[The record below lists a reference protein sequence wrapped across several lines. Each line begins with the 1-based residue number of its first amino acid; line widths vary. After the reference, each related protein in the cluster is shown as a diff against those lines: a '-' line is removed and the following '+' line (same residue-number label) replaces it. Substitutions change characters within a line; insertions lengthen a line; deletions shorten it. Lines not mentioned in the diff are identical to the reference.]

1 MIKNYIIDT
10 NVMVHDPDFIYNF
23 EDNNIIIP
31 IICIEEL
38 DNLKKREGIVG
49 YHARSAAREINYLR
63 KIGNLHEGISL
74 PNGGT
79 IKIELNNNDL
89 SCLPNGF
96 DFSKNDTKILAITKN
111 IADSNKEISTILV
124 TKDLYM
130 AIKSDA
136 LGIVTQD
143 YKNDKVNANELYKG
157 YRNIT
162 LSSKLMDEIQNGGG
176 IAMPSG
182 FDFTLYP
189 NEFLDITSSEDK
201 DYELIGKFNGKAIV
215 PLRYVDESAFGL
227 TPINKQQ
234 KMAFELLMDPKIEFV
249 TISGGAGSGKTILST
264 AVALK
269 KVIEQKLFRRVIFVK
284 PVIPAGDDI
293 GFLPGT
299 EEEKLKPWMGSFYD
313 AVENLMYA
321 KDKAKND
328 KVKTNEAKNNGNN
341 DKKVKKI
348 DEHEVKRTAVTVDNF
363 IEKFR
368 QSGQIE
374 TKTFIYMRG
383 RTLSDALVIVD
394 ESQQTTPHLA
404 KLMLTR
410 AGFGSKFVF
419 IGDPSDNQIDNTL
432 VDEKSNGLVYT
443 IEKMKP
449 FNITGHVTL
458 EQVERSPL
466 SKLAEKS
473 M

>member
-49 YHARSAAREINYLR
+49 FHARSAARELNNLR
-63 KIGNLHEGISL
+63 KIGNLHEGVKLS
-74 PNGGT
+74 NGGT
-79 IKIELNNNDL
+79 IRIELNNNDP

-96 DFSKNDTKILAITKN
+96 DFTKNDTKILAITKN
-111 IADSNKEISTILV
+111 ISQSNKEISTILV

-143 YKNDKVNANELYKG
+143 YQNDKVTADELYKG
-157 YRNIT
+157 HRKIT
-162 LSSKLMDEIQNGGG
+162 LSSKKMDEIKDGG
-176 IAMPSG
+176 IALPTD

-189 NEFLDITSSEDK
+189 NEFLDITSSTDEG
-201 DYELIGKFNGKAIV
+201 YEIIGKFNGKAIV
-215 PLRYVDESAFGL
+215 PLKYENEVAFGL
-227 TPINKQQ
+227 TPINKEQ
-234 KMAFELLMDPKIEFV
+234 KMAFELLMDPAIQFV

-264 AVALK
+264 AVALQ
-269 KVIEQKLFRRVIFVK
+269 KVIEQGTFRRVIFVK
-284 PVIPAGDDI
+284 PVVPAGDDI

-313 AVENLMYA
+313 AVENLMDA
-321 KDKAKND
+321 KENAKKDKIKS
-328 KVKTNEAKNNGNN
+328 
-341 DKKVKKI
+341 KKVKKI
-348 DEHEVKRTAVTVDNF
+348 DEHEVKRVEISVDNF
-363 IEKFR
+363 IDKYR
-368 QSGQIE
+368 KNGVIE

-449 FNITGHVTL
+449 FDITGHVTL
-458 EQVERSPL
+458 EHVERSPL

>member
-1 MIKNYIIDT
+1 MIKNFIIDT

-49 YHARSAAREINYLR
+49 YHARSAARELNNLR
-63 KIGNLHEGISL
+63 KFGNLHQGVKL
-74 PNGGT
+74 ANGGT
-79 IKIELNNNDL
+79 IRIELNSNDP

-111 IADSNKEISTILV
+111 IAESDKEIPTILV

-136 LGIVTQD
+136 VGIVTQD
-143 YKNDKVNANELYKG
+143 YKNDKVTADELYKG
-157 YRNIT
+157 YRKIT
-162 LSSKLMDEIQNGGG
+162 LDLKDIDRIQKGG
-176 IAMPSG
+176 IPVPSS

-189 NEFLDITSSEDK
+189 NEFLDVTSSSGDGAEV
-201 DYELIGKFNGKAIV
+201 IGRFNGKEIV
-215 PLRYVDESAFGL
+215 PLKYANEVAWGL
-227 TPINKQQ
+227 TPINKEQ
-234 KMAFELLMDPKIEFV
+234 KMAFELLMDPTIDFV
-249 TISGGAGSGKTILST
+249 SISGGAGSGKTILST
-264 AVALK
+264 AVALQ
-269 KVIEQKLFRRVIFVK
+269 KVIEQGVFRKVIFVK
-284 PVIPAGDDI
+284 PVVPAGDDI

-299 EEEKLKPWMGSFYD
+299 EEEKLRPWMGSFYD
-313 AVENLMYA
+313 AIENLLDVRDSG
-321 KDKAKND
+321 KRDRLKN
-328 KVKTNEAKNNGNN
+328 
-341 DKKVKKI
+341 KKSKKLEEYEVKKAEVSVEDFI
-348 DEHEVKRTAVTVDNF
+348 DQ
-363 IEKFR
+363 FR
-368 QSGQIE
+368 RSGAIE

-419 IGDPSDNQIDNTL
+419 IGDPTDNQIDNTL

-449 FNITGHVTL
+449 FDITGHVTL
-458 EQVERSPL
+458 QQVERSPL
-466 SKLAEKS
+466 AKLAEKY

>member
-10 NVMVHDPDFIYNF
+10 NVMVHDPDFICNF

-49 YHARSAAREINYLR
+49 YHARSAAREINNLR
-63 KIGNLHEGISL
+63 KIGDLHEGVTL
-74 PNGGT
+74 ANGGT
-79 IKIELNNNDL
+79 IRIELNNSDT

-96 DFSKNDTKILAITKN
+96 DMGKNDTKILAITKN
-111 IADSNKEISTILV
+111 IAASNKDISTILV

-130 AIKSDA
+130 AIKGDA

-143 YKNDKVNANELYKG
+143 YQNDKITSDELYKG
-157 YRNIT
+157 HRKIT
-162 LSSKLMDEIQNGGG
+162 LSTKLMDEIKNGG
-176 IAMPSG
+176 IAMPTG
-182 FDFTLYP
+182 FDFTLCP
-189 NEFLDITSSEDK
+189 NEFLDITSSDDDE
-201 DYELIGKFNGKAIV
+201 YELIGKFNGKAIV
-215 PLRYVDESAFGL
+215 PLKYANEFAFGL
-227 TPINKQQ
+227 TPINKEQ
-234 KMAFELLMDPKIEFV
+234 KMAFELLMDPAIELV

-269 KVIEQKLFRRVIFVK
+269 KVIEQGLFRRIIFVK

-313 AVENLMYA
+313 AVENLMDA
-321 KDKAKND
+321 KDKAKKEKIKD
-328 KVKTNEAKNNGNN
+328 KE
-341 DKKVKKI
+341 KKSKKI
-348 DEHEVKRTAVTVDNF
+348 DEHEVKRTQVTVDNF

-368 QSGQIE
+368 KSGQIE
-374 TKTFIYMRG
+374 TKTFVYMRG

-443 IEKMKP
+443 IEKMKS
-449 FNITGHVTL
+449 FEGTGHVTL

>member
-49 YHARSAAREINYLR
+49 YHARSAAREINNLR
-63 KIGNLHEGISL
+63 KIGDLNQGVTLA
-74 PNGGT
+74 NGGT
-79 IKIELNNNDL
+79 IRIELNNSDL

-96 DFSKNDTKILAITKN
+96 DFNKNDTKILAITKN
-111 IADSNKEISTILV
+111 ISINDKEISTILV

-130 AIKSDA
+130 AIKGDA
-136 LGIVTQD
+136 LGIVIQD
-143 YKNDKVNANELYKG
+143 YQNDKITADELYKG
-157 YRNIT
+157 HRKIT
-162 LSSKLMDEIQNGGG
+162 LSSKLMDEIQAGG

-189 NEFLDITSSEDK
+189 NEFLDITSSSDEG
-201 DYELIGKFNGKAIV
+201 YEIIGKFNGKAIV
-215 PLRYVDESAFGL
+215 PLKYANEAAFGL
-227 TPINKQQ
+227 SPINKEQ

-249 TISGGAGSGKTILST
+249 TISGGAGSGKTIMST

-269 KVIEQKLFRRVIFVK
+269 KVIEQGLFRRVIFVK

-313 AVENLMYA
+313 AVENLMDA
-321 KDKAKND
+321 KDKAKKD
-328 KVKTNEAKNNGNN
+328 KIIE
-341 DKKVKKI
+341 KKGKKI
-348 DEHEVKRTAVTVDNF
+348 DEHEVKRTQVTVDNF
-363 IEKFR
+363 IEKLR
-368 QSGQIE
+368 KNGQIE
-374 TKTFIYMRG
+374 TKTFTYMRG

-394 ESQQTTPHLA
+394 EAQQTTPHLA

-449 FNITGHVTL
+449 FDITGHVTL
-458 EQVERSPL
+458 EHVERSQL

>member
-49 YHARSAAREINYLR
+49 YHARSAAREINNLR
-63 KIGNLHEGISL
+63 KIGDLNQGVTLA
-74 PNGGT
+74 NGGT
-79 IKIELNNNDL
+79 IRIELNNSDL

-96 DFSKNDTKILAITKN
+96 DFNKNDTKILAITKN
-111 IADSNKEISTILV
+111 ISINDKEISTILV

-130 AIKSDA
+130 AIKGDA
-136 LGIVTQD
+136 LGIVIQD
-143 YKNDKVNANELYKG
+143 YQNDKITADELYKG
-157 YRNIT
+157 HRKIT
-162 LSSKLMDEIQNGGG
+162 LSSKLMDEIQAGG

-189 NEFLDITSSEDK
+189 NEFLDITSSSDEG
-201 DYELIGKFNGKAIV
+201 YEIIGKFNGKAIV
-215 PLRYVDESAFGL
+215 PLKYANEAAFGL
-227 TPINKQQ
+227 TPINKEQ
-234 KMAFELLMDPKIEFV
+234 KMAFELLMDPKIDFV
-249 TISGGAGSGKTILST
+249 TISGGAGSGKTIMST

-269 KVIEQKLFRRVIFVK
+269 KVIEQGLFRRVIFVK

-313 AVENLMYA
+313 AVENLMDA
-321 KDKAKND
+321 KDKAKKD
-328 KVKTNEAKNNGNN
+328 KIIE
-341 DKKVKKI
+341 KKGKKI
-348 DEHEVKRTAVTVDNF
+348 DEHEVKRTQVTVDNF
-363 IEKFR
+363 IEKLR
-368 QSGQIE
+368 KNGQIE
-374 TKTFIYMRG
+374 TKTFTYMRG

-394 ESQQTTPHLA
+394 EAQQTTPHLA

-449 FNITGHVTL
+449 FDITGHVTL
-458 EQVERSPL
+458 EHVERSQL

>member
-1 MIKNYIIDT
+1 MIKNFIIDT

-49 YHARSAAREINYLR
+49 FHARSAARELNNLR
-63 KIGNLHEGISL
+63 KIGNLHEGVNL

-79 IKIELNNNDL
+79 LRIELNNNDT

-96 DFSKNDTKILAITKN
+96 DFTKNDTKILAITKN
-111 IADSNKEISTILV
+111 IAQGDKETATILV

-143 YKNDKVNANELYKG
+143 YRNDKVTVSELYKG
-157 YRNIT
+157 HRKIT
-162 LSSKLMDEIQNGGG
+162 LLSKKMDEIKAGG
-176 IAMPSG
+176 IALPT
-182 FDFTLYP
+182 DFEFTMYP
-189 NEFLDITSSEDK
+189 NEFLDITSSEDEN
-201 DYELIGKFNGKAIV
+201 YEMIGKFNGKAIV
-215 PLRYVDESAFGL
+215 PLKYESEVAFGL
-227 TPINKQQ
+227 TPINKEQ
-234 KMAFELLMDPKIEFV
+234 KMAFELLMDPAVQFV

-269 KVIEQKLFRRVIFVK
+269 KVIEQGEFRRVIFVK
-284 PVIPAGDDI
+284 PVVPAGDDI

-313 AVENLMYA
+313 AVENLMNA
-321 KDKAKND
+321 KENAKKDKIKY
-328 KVKTNEAKNNGNN
+328 
-341 DKKVKKI
+341 KKGKKI
-348 DEHEVKRTAVTVDNF
+348 DEHEVKRVEISVDKF
-363 IEKFR
+363 IDR
-368 QSGQIE
+368 YRINGAIE

-419 IGDPSDNQIDNTL
+419 IGDTTDNQIDNTL
-432 VDEKSNGLVYT
+432 VDEKSNGLVYV
-443 IEKMKP
+443 IEKMKS

-458 EQVERSPL
+458 EHVERSPL

>member
-49 YHARSAAREINYLR
+49 FHARSAARELNNLR
-63 KIGNLHEGISL
+63 KIGNLHEGVKLS
-74 PNGGT
+74 NGGT
-79 IKIELNNNDL
+79 IRIELNNNDP

-96 DFSKNDTKILAITKN
+96 DFTKNDTKILAITKN
-111 IADSNKEISTILV
+111 ISQSNKEISTILV

-143 YKNDKVNANELYKG
+143 YQNDKVTADELYKG
-157 YRNIT
+157 HRKIT
-162 LSSKLMDEIQNGGG
+162 LSSKKMDEIKDGG
-176 IAMPSG
+176 IALPTD
-182 FDFTLYP
+182 FNFTLYP
-189 NEFLDITSSEDK
+189 NEFLDITSSTDEG
-201 DYELIGKFNGKAIV
+201 YEIIGKFNGKAIV
-215 PLRYVDESAFGL
+215 PLKYENEVAFGL
-227 TPINKQQ
+227 TPINKEQ
-234 KMAFELLMDPKIEFV
+234 KMAFELLMDPAIQFV

-264 AVALK
+264 AVALQ
-269 KVIEQKLFRRVIFVK
+269 KVIEQGTFRRVIFVK
-284 PVIPAGDDI
+284 PVVPAGDDI

-313 AVENLMYA
+313 AVENLMDA
-321 KDKAKND
+321 KENAKKDKIKS
-328 KVKTNEAKNNGNN
+328 
-341 DKKVKKI
+341 KKVKKI
-348 DEHEVKRTAVTVDNF
+348 DEHEVKRVEISVDNF
-363 IEKFR
+363 IDKYR
-368 QSGQIE
+368 KNGVIE

-449 FNITGHVTL
+449 FDITGHVTL
-458 EQVERSPL
+458 EHVERSPL

>member
-49 YHARSAAREINYLR
+49 FHARSAARELNNLR
-63 KIGNLHEGISL
+63 KIGNLHEGVKL
-74 PNGGT
+74 ENGGT
-79 IKIELNNNDL
+79 IRIELNNNDP

-96 DFSKNDTKILAITKN
+96 DFTKNDTKILAITKN
-111 IADSNKEISTILV
+111 IAQKDKEISTILV

-136 LGIVTQD
+136 LGIITQD
-143 YKNDKVNANELYKG
+143 YQNDKVTADELYKG
-157 YRNIT
+157 HRKIT
-162 LSSKLMDEIQNGGG
+162 LTSKKMDEIKEGG
-176 IAMPSG
+176 IALPPN
-182 FDFTLYP
+182 FDFTLFP
-189 NEFLDITSSEDK
+189 NEFLDITSSTDES
-201 DYELIGKFNGKAIV
+201 YEIIGKFNGKAIV
-215 PLRYVDESAFGL
+215 PLKYDNEIAFGL
-227 TPINKQQ
+227 TPINKEQ
-234 KMAFELLMDPKIEFV
+234 KMAFELLMDPAIQFV

-264 AVALK
+264 AVALQ
-269 KVIEQKLFRRVIFVK
+269 KVIEKGEYRRVIFVK
-284 PVIPAGDDI
+284 PVVPAGDDI

-299 EEEKLKPWMGSFYD
+299 EEEKLKPWMGCFYD
-313 AVENLMYA
+313 AVENLM
-321 KDKAKND
+321 D
-328 KVKTNEAKNNGNN
+328 AKNNAKK
-341 DKKVKKI
+341 DKLNKNKKGKKI
-348 DEHEVKRTAVTVDNF
+348 DEHEVKRVEVSVDNF
-363 IEKFR
+363 IDKYR
-368 QSGQIE
+368 LNGVIE
-374 TKTFIYMRG
+374 TKTLIYMRG

-458 EQVERSPL
+458 EHVERSPL

>member
-49 YHARSAAREINYLR
+49 YHARSAAREINNLR
-63 KIGNLHEGISL
+63 KIGNLHEGIKL
-74 PNGGT
+74 ANGGT
-79 IKIELNNNDL
+79 IRIELNNNDP

-96 DFSKNDTKILAITKN
+96 DFTKNDTKILAITKN
-111 IADSNKEISTILV
+111 IKESNKEISTILV

-143 YKNDKVNANELYKG
+143 YKNDKITANELYKG
-157 YRNIT
+157 YRKMILT
-162 LSSKLMDEIQNGGG
+162 SKKMDEIKEGG
-176 IAMPSG
+176 IAMPSD
-182 FDFTLYP
+182 FNFTLYP
-189 NEFLDITSSEDK
+189 NEFLDITSSDDSE
-201 DYELIGKFNGKAIV
+201 YELIGKFNGKAIV
-215 PLRYVDESAFGL
+215 PLKYVDEFAFGL
-227 TPINKQQ
+227 KPINKEQ
-234 KMAFELLMDPKIEFV
+234 KMAFELLMDPKIQFV
-249 TISGGAGSGKTILST
+249 TISGGAGSGKTIMST

-269 KVIEQKLFRRVIFVK
+269 KVIEEGAFRRVIFVK

-313 AVENLMYA
+313 AIENLMDA
-321 KDKAKND
+321 KEKTKND
-328 KVKTNEAKNNGNN
+328 KNKE
-341 DKKVKKI
+341 KKSKKI
-348 DEHEVKRTAVTVDNF
+348 DEHEIKKTAVNVDNF

-374 TKTFIYMRG
+374 TKTFVYMRG

-419 IGDPSDNQIDNTL
+419 IGDPSDNQIDNIL

-449 FNITGHVTL
+449 FDITGHVTL
-458 EQVERSPL
+458 EHVERSPL
-466 SKLAEKS
+466 SKLAERS

>member
-49 YHARSAAREINYLR
+49 YHARSAARELNNLR
-63 KIGNLHEGISL
+63 KIGNLHEGVKL

-79 IKIELNNNDL
+79 IRIELNNNDA
-89 SCLPNGF
+89 SCLPNGL
-96 DFSKNDTKILAITKN
+96 DTSKNDTKILAITKN
-111 IADSNKEISTILV
+111 IADGDKEISTILV

-143 YKNDKVNANELYKG
+143 YQNDKVTAKELYKG
-157 YRNIT
+157 YRKIT
-162 LSSKLMDEIQNGGG
+162 LSSVEMDEIQKGG
-176 IAMPSG
+176 ITVPRG

-189 NEFLDITSSEDK
+189 NEFLDITCSSDESN
-201 DYELIGKFNGKAIV
+201 EMIGRFNGKGIV
-215 PLRYVDESAFGL
+215 PLKYVSEDAFGL
-227 TPINKQQ
+227 VPINKEQ
-234 KMAFELLMDPKIEFV
+234 KMAFELLMDPSIEFV

-264 AVALK
+264 AVALL
-269 KVIEQKLFRRVIFVK
+269 KVIEQGVFRRVIFVK
-284 PVIPAGDDI
+284 PVVPAGDDI

-299 EEEKLKPWMGSFYD
+299 EEEKLRPWMGSFYD
-313 AVENLMYA
+313 AVENLLYERDNA
-321 KDKAKND
+321 ANKESGKKDNGKN
-328 KVKTNEAKNNGNN
+328 
-341 DKKVKKI
+341 KKVKKI
-348 DEHEVKRTAVTVDNF
+348 DEHETKRTEVSVDDF
-363 IEKFR
+363 IDEFR
-368 QSGQIE
+368 KSGAIE

-449 FNITGHVTL
+449 FEITGHVTL

-466 SKLAEKS
+466 AKLAEKY